1 MKKVIMA
8 LTLALALAALMT
20 ACGSTTKDTSEVP
33 EQASEQVTT
42 AATAEQVTTA
52 EEAVYSRE
60 ILIGFIPEIVLAPGE
75 NPVPLG
81 VKVPDSVMSRIEGPK
96 PLFLYSHP
104 EYWDEIYRLEGSDV
118 GYVVK
123 VGNYYMDITFQGGF
137 GPAWKYTSYSSGK
150 LYGVTPNY
158 FLFSLPSG
166 IYAIEQRSVDQG
178 KTHWAEDLP
187 KEELDF
193 IQRVDP
199 EEPVDLDVSRNVQI
213 NDFSKEFVE
222 LDIRDGEVDVRFVDG
237 FTSAKPTTTVGVTSP
252 LWHRFSDGRR
262 FFVQTKEDGSS
273 EAVFIG
279 GIEGNMQVICIPFK
293 GNFLEADSRGIFYQ
307 RGEKKLFKSFY
318 PMKINGE
325 ELFPEMPME
334 LMKCGVEFL
343 WERQSN
349 GFQHSTPLEGEAPF

>member
-1 MKKVIMA
+1 MKKTS
-8 LTLALALAALMT
+8 LTLIAVALAMIT
-20 ACGSTTKDTSEVP
+20 ACGSTTKKDTSDV
-33 EQASEQVTT
+33 AEQVTT
-42 AATAEQVTTA
+42 AATAEQA
-52 EEAVYSRE
+52 EEHAVYNRE
-60 ILIGFIPEIVLAPGE
+60 DLIGVIPEIVLAPGE
-75 NPVPLG
+75 DPVPLG

-104 EYWDEIYRLEGSDV
+104 EYWDEIYKLEGDDV

-123 VGNYYMDITFQGGF
+123 VGNYYIDITFQGGF
-137 GPAWKYTSYSSGK
+137 GPAWKYTSYNSGK

-166 IYAIEQRSVDQG
+166 IYAIEQLSVDQG

-193 IQRVDP
+193 LQRVSS
-199 EEPVDLDVSRNVQI
+199 EPVQLNVSRNVQI
-213 NDFSKEFVE
+213 NDFSKEFVN
-222 LDIRDGEVDVRFVDG
+222 LDIRTGEVDVSFAEG
-237 FTSAKPTTTVGVTSP
+237 FTSAKSTTIRVTSP

-273 EAVFIG
+273 EAVFVG

-293 GNFLEADSRGIFYQ
+293 GKFLEADSRGIFYQ
-307 RGEKKLFKSFY
+307 RGGTQFFKSFY
-318 PMKINGE
+318 PIWVNGE
-325 ELFPEMPME
+325 ELFPEME
-334 LMKCGVEFL
+334 ESLMHCGVEFL

-349 GFQHSTPLEGEAPF
+349 GFKHSTPLEGEAPF

>member
-1 MKKVIMA
+1 MKKIMV
-8 LTLALALAALMT
+8 LTMALALALMSVGLT
-20 ACGSTTKDTSEVP
+20 ACGSTSKDVP
-33 EQASEQVTT
+33 EQASSAV
-42 AATAEQVTTA
+42 TAEQA
-52 EEAVYSRE
+52 SEQDVYNRE
-60 ILIGFIPEIVLAPGE
+60 ILIGVIPEIVLAPE
-75 NPVPLG
+75 EDPVPLG

-104 EYWDEIYRLEGSDV
+104 EYWDEIYKLEGDDV

-123 VGNYYMDITFQGGF
+123 VGNYYIDITFQGGF

-166 IYAIEQRSVDQG
+166 IYAIEQLSVDQG

-193 IQRVDP
+193 LQKVDQ
-199 EEPVDLDVSRNVQI
+199 EPVDLDVSRNVQI
-213 NDFSKEFVE
+213 NDFSEKFVK
-222 LDIRDGEVDVRFVDG
+222 LDIREGEVDVTFVDG
-237 FTSAKPTTTVGVTSP
+237 FTSAKPTTTVRVTSP
-252 LWHRFSDGRR
+252 LWHSFSDGRR
-262 FFVQTKEDGSS
+262 FFVQTKKDGSS
-273 EAVFIG
+273 EAVFVG

-293 GNFLEADSRGIFYQ
+293 GKFLEADSRGIFYQ
-307 RGEKKLFKSFY
+307 RGNAKFFKSFY
-318 PMKINGE
+318 PIGVNGE

-334 LMKCGVEFL
+334 QLSCGVEFL

>member
-1 MKKVIMA
+1 MRKIMA
-8 LTLALALAALMT
+8 LALALALALIT
-20 ACGSTTKDTSEVP
+20 ACGSTTKKGTSDVA
-33 EQASEQVTT
+33 EQASSAVTT
-42 AATAEQVTTA
+42 EQA
-52 EEAVYSRE
+52 EEHAVYNRE
-60 ILIGFIPEIVLAPGE
+60 DLIGVIPEILLGPGE
-75 NPVPLG
+75 DPVPLG

-104 EYWDEIYRLEGSDV
+104 EYWDEIYKLEGDDV

-123 VGNYYMDITFQGGF
+123 VGNYYIDITFQGGF
-137 GPAWKYTSYSSGK
+137 GPAWKYTSYNSGK

-166 IYAIEQRSVDQG
+166 IYAIEQLSVDQG

-193 IQRVDP
+193 LQRVSS
-199 EEPVDLDVSRNVQI
+199 EPVQLNVSRNVQI
-213 NDFSKEFVE
+213 NDFSKEFVN
-222 LDIRDGEVDVRFVDG
+222 LDIRTGEVDVSFAEG
-237 FTSAKPTTTVGVTSP
+237 FTSAKSTTIRVTSP

-273 EAVFIG
+273 EAVFVG

-293 GNFLEADSRGIFYQ
+293 GKFLEADSRGIFYQ
-307 RGEKKLFKSFY
+307 RGGTQFFKSFY
-318 PMKINGE
+318 PIWVNGE
-325 ELFPEMPME
+325 ELFPEME
-334 LMKCGVEFL
+334 ESLMHCGVEFL

-349 GFQHSTPLEGEAPF
+349 GFKHSTPLEGEAPF

>member
-1 MKKVIMA
+1 MKKM
-8 LTLALALAALMT
+8 ALALMTLILAVTLAMIT
-20 ACGSTTKDTSEVP
+20 ACGSTTKKETSDVAEH
-33 EQASEQVTT
+33 ASSAV
-42 AATAEQVTTA
+42 TAETETDSGI
-52 EEAVYSRE
+52 YSRE
-60 ILIGFIPEIVLAPGE
+60 ILIGVIPEIILGPGE
-75 NPVPLG
+75 EPVPLG

-123 VGNYYMDITFQGGF
+123 VGNYYIDITFQGGF

-166 IYAIEQRSVDQG
+166 IYAIEQLSVDQG
-178 KTHWAEDLP
+178 KTKWAEDLP

-193 IQRVDP
+193 LQKVDQ
-199 EEPVDLDVSRNVQI
+199 EPVDLDVSRNVQI
-213 NDFSKEFVE
+213 NDFSKEFVN
-222 LDIRDGEVDVRFVDG
+222 LDIRTGEVDVSFVDG
-237 FTSAKPTTTVGVTSP
+237 FTSAKPTTLRVTSP

-293 GNFLEADSRGIFYQ
+293 GKFLEADSRGIFYQ
-307 RGEKKLFKSFY
+307 RGEKKFFKSFY
-318 PMKINGE
+318 PIWVNGE

-334 LMKCGVEFL
+334 QLSCGVEFL

-349 GFQHSTPLEGEAPF
+349 GFQHSTLLEGEAPF